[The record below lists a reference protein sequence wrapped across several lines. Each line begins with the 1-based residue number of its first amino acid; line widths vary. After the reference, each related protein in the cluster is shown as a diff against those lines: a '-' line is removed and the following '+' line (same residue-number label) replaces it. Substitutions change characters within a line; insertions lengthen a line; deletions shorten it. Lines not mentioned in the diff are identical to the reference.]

1 MFAADGAFATALET
15 WRFAKHRHQPT
26 SSDERHGQSRI
37 DTGSN
42 PADHRASC
50 AEGVKAMKK
59 WRGRLL
65 VLVVA
70 VLLPACVNHSVRED
84 RVHLILAG
92 DSTVARI
99 TGYGDALCARFDALT
114 KCENLARNGRSS
126 KSYRAEGLW
135 DEVLAHAR
143 EPGYHHTF
151 VLVQFGHNDQP
162 GKPERSTTLSEFR
175 ANMRRY
181 TDEVRGAGA
190 APILVTPLTRRT
202 FKDGKLADGLGPWA
216 EATAAVASE
225 SGTVLLDLH
234 RDSMAA
240 VAALG
245 PVEALSL
252 AELPPPEAALAAAA
266 TGTTIEVEKPAA
278 SMPGAH
284 VAMFDY
290 THLGPKGAEL
300 FSGIVAAE
308 IARSVP
314 ELAYHLR
321 NNPALGEKG
330 TAGVK

>member
-1 MFAADGAFATALET
+1 M
-15 WRFAKHRHQPT
+15 
-26 SSDERHGQSRI
+26 ERS
-37 DTGSN
+37 
-42 PADHRASC
+42 
-50 AEGVKAMKK
+50 
-59 WRGRLL
+59 RGRLF
-65 VLVVA
+65 VLVA
-70 VLLPACVNHSVRED
+70 AALLPSCVNHSSRED

-92 DSTVARI
+92 DSTVARV

-114 KCENLARNGRSS
+114 KCEDLARNGRSS

-143 EPGYHHTF
+143 EPGYHDTF

-162 GKPERSTTLSEFR
+162 GKAERSTTLPEFR

-181 TDEVRGAGA
+181 TDEVRAAGA
-190 APILVTPLTRRT
+190 VPILVTPLTRRT
-202 FKDGKLADGLGPWA
+202 FKDGKLVDGLGPWA

-240 VAALG
+240 IAALG

-252 AELPPPEAALAAAA
+252 AELPAPESAVAAAA

-278 SMPGAH
+278 SIPGAH

-321 NNPALGEKG
+321 KNPLPGEP
-330 TAGVK
+330 AGVK